1 VISHATILWHREDG
15 EPFDRIAYERL
26 AGVVDEGRALASR
39 TFETGYTTP
48 LRARQRRAHSEASAR
63 VAAAGGGAEGA
74 GLVSVPTSFQ
84 TATAVAAEDL
94 NCLLLT
100 DAAKA
105 KRRLAKLRCAVGF
118 AARGHAVSEKGRRS
132 DQAWMVT
139 LTYRPGVDWSP
150 KDVAAALLAYRNWC
164 RSKGIACRYVWIAEI
179 QDGKR
184 RADGIGRDVIHYHA
198 VVWLPVGVRCPHFD
212 RRGWWPHG
220 MSRTDPPVQ
229 SKNPVGYLLHYLKK
243 DKELAAMP
251 KGARAYGVGGLDHA
265 LRRAR
270 RWLGLPAFVQG
281 NSSIADDW
289 RRADGGG
296 WLSPS
301 GAHYPSEFERVRVG
315 GVDALR
321 RVYFHPRVI
330 DAAGPFSWLGGS
342 GAAATAFH

>member
-1 VISHATILWHREDG
+1 MSLRHSSIDWQLEAG
-15 EPFDRIAYERL
+15 EPFDRIAS
-26 AGVVDEGRALASR
+26 ARAEFKPRHEFSTAWHNESR
-39 TFETGYTTP
+39 TFEGRESSP
-48 LRARQRRAHSEASAR
+48 IRARHHRAAMAG
-63 VAAAGGGAEGA
+63 AAAARAEGA
-74 GLVSVPTSFQ
+74 GLVLVPSSFQ

-94 NCLLLT
+94 GCLLLT

-118 AARGHAVSEKGRRS
+118 AARGHAVSEKGHRS
-132 DQAWMVT
+132 DSAWMVT

-184 RADGIGRDVIHYHA
+184 RADGVGRNVIHYHA
-198 VVWLPVGVRCPHFD
+198 VVWLPAGVRCPHFD

-243 DKELAAMP
+243 DKELSAMP

-265 LRRAR
+265 QRRAR

-281 NSSIADDW
+281 NSDIHDQW
-289 RRADGGG
+289 KRATGGG
-296 WLSPS
+296 WVSPE
-301 GAHYPSEFERVRVG
+301 GVLYCSEFQRVKVG
-315 GVDALR
+315 GVDALQ
-321 RVYFHPRVI
+321 RVFTHPKRI
-330 DAAGPFSWLGGS
+330 EAAGPFSWL
-342 GAAATAFH
+342 H